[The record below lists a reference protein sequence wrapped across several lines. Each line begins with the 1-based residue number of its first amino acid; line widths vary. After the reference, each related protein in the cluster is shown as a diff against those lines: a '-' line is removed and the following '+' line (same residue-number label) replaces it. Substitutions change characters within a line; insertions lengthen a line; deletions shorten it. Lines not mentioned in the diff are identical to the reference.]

1 MRVTLDK
8 KYKARFAFLFKLLSP
23 SIGPIG
29 GLEISD
35 AHIRFF
41 DVRRGK
47 IFTVGFRI
55 PPGIVHAGKVVD
67 LVQFLQVLIEVKK
80 QLGLGEK
87 KKINIIVALPP
98 EVAYLQTFTLPYLTG
113 ENLKD
118 AVKLNLEVI
127 SPIPFT
133 ETYSDWRV
141 IGETADNQLEVMA
154 IFAEKKNV
162 TTMVDACAA
171 AGFVVVAAEPAIF
184 SLART
189 VHEIGKKDLSEPSI
203 ILRASE
209 AGMDFAGVSKNSVT
223 FSYFVSWHSIYGD
236 AEETSKK
243 VFEENVVRHVGKV
256 LAFLAGHGS
265 GNMKQLLLIT
275 SMLKESFRDIIQR
288 NFKLE
293 VKDISLGEF
302 DNFGSDWAV
311 AIGAYVRGLLPR
323 GEDTL
328 VSLTGLSTE
337 KEFTQYQ
344 VISFFVLWRNVAG
357 AVLIFLLIAF
367 GGAHFFI
374 RNLLNNLPAQTG
386 PALRAEDTAALK
398 VLQASALE
406 FNALQDEISSLEAGK
421 LKPSSDFRKVLEAA
435 SGKASIKRI
444 YFQSIDAPVLILGTA
459 ASESAVVSFKNI
471 LLGRSEFSGVDLPLS
486 SIQPDGDHVSFSMTL
501 RFMSSKTE

>member
-1 MRVTLDK
+1 MHVTLAK
-8 KYKARFAFLFKLLSP
+8 KYTAKFAFLLRLLAP

-35 AHIRFF
+35 THVRFF

-47 IFTVGFRI
+47 IFTVGLRM
-55 PPGIVHAGKVVD
+55 PPGIIHAGKVVD
-67 LVQFLQVLIEVKK
+67 LVKLLQVLVEVKK
-80 QLGLGEK
+80 QLGLGER

-98 EVAYLQTFTLPYLTG
+98 EIAYLQSFTLPYLTG
-113 ENLKD
+113 KNLED
-118 AVKLNLEVI
+118 AVRLNLEVI
-127 SPIPFT
+127 SPIPFA
-133 ETYSDWRV
+133 ETHSDWRV
-141 IGETADNQLEVMA
+141 IGETADNQLEIMG

-162 TTMVDACAA
+162 TTMIDACAA

-189 VHEIGKKDLSEPSI
+189 VHEIGKKDLSEPNI

-209 AGMDFAGVSKNSVT
+209 AGMDFACVNKNLVT

-243 VFEENVVRHVGKV
+243 VFEENVVQHVGRV
-256 LAFLAGHGS
+256 LAFLSGHGS

-275 SMLKESFRDIIQR
+275 SMLKESFRDIIQE

-302 DNFGSDWAV
+302 DNFGADWAV

-328 VSLTGLSTE
+328 VSLTGLSTK

-344 VISFFVLWRNVAG
+344 IISFFTLWRNIVG
-357 AVLIFLLIAF
+357 AVLLFLVIAF
-367 GGAHFFI
+367 GGTHFFI

-386 PALRAEDTAALK
+386 PALRNEDTIALK
-398 VLQASALE
+398 TLQASALE
-406 FNALQDEISSLEAGK
+406 FNTLQDEIKSLEAGK
-421 LKPSSDFRKVLEAA
+421 LKPSSDFRKILEVA
-435 SGKASIKRI
+435 SGRVSIKRI
-444 YFQSIDAPVLILGTA
+444 YFQSIDAPVLISGTA

-501 RFMSSKTE
+501 LFKSLKTE